1 MTRLAQAQEILSRA
15 TQAPVAC
22 PFLAAIPAET
32 RATLETQFPNPH
44 ELPETQLQEI
54 AAQHN
59 FPNPVRARH
68 ASPLPETSCVIAQSQ
83 NVNDITVSQ
92 NVNNI
97 AQSQNELEK
106 PVFDYVFLSSV
117 TGWVQATQA
126 RIAREVLSYEQE
138 AREVLLWGQ
147 EDPPLQNHV
156 GDYANPV
163 VGADPRV
170 CPVPAFKERS

>member
-1 MTRLAQAQEILSRA
+1 MTRLEQAQEILSRA

-32 RATLETQFPNPH
+32 RATIKTQFPNPH

-59 FPNPVRARH
+59 FPNPVGARH
-68 ASPLPETSCVIAQSQ
+68 ASPLPETSCVIAHSQ
-83 NVNDITVSQ
+83 NVNDL
-92 NVNNI
+92 
-97 AQSQNELEK
+97 AQPQNELEI
-106 PVFDYVFLSSV
+106 PVFDHVFLSSV

-126 RIAREVLSYEQE
+126 RIAHEVLSYEQE

-156 GDYANPV
+156 GDYKNPV

-170 CPVPAFKERS
+170 CPVPAFKEWS